1 MADPEKKTSVDT
13 TLSTTTNKSKMV
25 MTLREQVSLGFSAAN
40 DLFSIFTSMNNG
52 RSAARQ
58 YNFQAV
64 INDMN
69 AATIRMDANGILDY
83 YGRQENIMREEGKRT
98 RGEQRTAMGASG
110 FDVDSASYQGM
121 INETDWNIMNNA
133 MYIRE
138 EAMNKYAAAQYQAK
152 EADIQADLNR
162 TAARIEK
169 KTGKQNALFAGLSAA
184 AKIGSIAY
192 FGER

>member
-1 MADPEKKTSVDT
+1 MPPEQDT

-25 MTLREQVSLGFSAAN
+25 MTLREQVSLGFSAMN
-40 DLFSIFTSMNNG
+40 DIFSIFSNINNG
-52 RSAARQ
+52 NSIAMG
-58 YNFQAV
+58 YNFQAT
-64 INDMN
+64 INQMN
-69 AATIRMDANGILDY
+69 AKTIRMDAEGILDY
-83 YGRQENIMREEGKRT
+83 YGRQENIVREEGKRV

-121 INETDWNIMNNA
+121 INETDWNIMNNT

-152 EADIQADLNR
+152 AADIQADLNR
-162 TAARIEK
+162 TAASIEK
-169 KTGKQNALFAGLSAA
+169 KKGKQNALWSGLSAA
-184 AKIGSIAY
+184 AKLGSIAY

>member
-1 MADPEKKTSVDT
+1 MADLEKKTSVDT

-25 MTLREQVSLGFSAAN
+25 MTLRDQVTLGFSAAN

-98 RGEQRTAMGASG
+98 RAEQRTAMGASG
-110 FDVDSASYQGM
+110 FDVDSASYQGI
-121 INETDWNIMNNA
+121 INQTDWNIMNNA

-152 EADIQADLNR
+152 AADIQADLNR
-162 TAARIEK
+162 TAAKIEK
-169 KTGKQNALFAGLSAA
+169 KVGKQNALWSGLSAA

>member
-1 MADPEKKTSVDT
+1 MVKNPNDKTLT
-13 TLSTTTNKSKMV
+13 TTTNQSGFV
-25 MTLREQVSLGFSAAN
+25 MTLRDQVTLGFSAAN

-110 FDVDSASYQGM
+110 FDVGSASYQGM

-138 EAMNKYAAAQYQAK
+138 EAMNKYAAAQYKAK

-169 KTGKQNALFAGLSAA
+169 KTGKQNALWSGLSAA